1 LNMLTV
7 QQALQFKDK
16 GITVVSMC
24 PGHVKTDL
32 GGEGAPLE
40 PVESIEGVLKCIHD
54 IKEEDTGKFYEYSGS
69 EVPW

>member
-40 PVESIEGVLKCIHD
+40 PAESIEGVLKCIHG
-54 IKEEDTGKFYEYSGS
+54 ITEEDTGRFYEYSGS